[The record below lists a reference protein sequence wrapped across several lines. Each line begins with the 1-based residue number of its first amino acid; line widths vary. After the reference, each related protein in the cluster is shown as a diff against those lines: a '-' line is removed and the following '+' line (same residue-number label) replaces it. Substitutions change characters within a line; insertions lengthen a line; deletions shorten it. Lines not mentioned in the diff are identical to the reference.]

1 MTDSTD
7 NTDSSV
13 SSVSPAPPRTTVPTI
28 DLPTTTEDR
37 MSTQPTT
44 STTVEA
50 AAPTSAERLSGD
62 EPYVLAFG
70 GQATPW
76 RATLD
81 ELVGLDQE
89 LAGAL
94 VRTNQANF
102 SAALRDDV
110 SELRRYAKTLCMP
123 LPTVQC
129 SIR

>member
-81 ELVGLDQE
+81 EL
-89 LAGAL
+89 
-94 VRTNQANF
+94 
-102 SAALRDDV
+102 SAWTRSWRARSSSWMPRSLRAW
-110 SELRRYAKTLCMP
+110 LLWPPIC
-123 LPTVQC
+123 
-129 SIR
+129 